1 MQTERDA
8 PTSEVLDGGLFF
20 SPTRFAGAPSQR
32 GPCKSLHSCDRGYHF
47 GKEEIPAADFGG
59 EALLLLLLLHRCKK
73 REEDD

>member
-8 PTSEVLDGGLFF
+8 PTSEVLNGGLFL

-32 GPCKSLHSCDRGYHF
+32 GPCKSLHSCDRRYHF
-47 GKEEIPAADFGG
+47 GKEEILAADFGG

-73 REEDD
+73 LEEDD